1 MRGRLVVDLTTS
13 LAGAYAARL
22 LASAGSEV
30 ARVEPVGGH
39 PLRRWPSTGTEPTP
53 GTDAP
58 LYTWLA
64 EGLTHHPIGSAGAA
78 AALRQAEAAL
88 VEDGPGPP
96 AGVPD
101 RAVITSITAFGLTG
115 PWAGRP
121 ATEHTLQA
129 WASSIA
135 ARGPVDRPPLAAGGR
150 LGEYVVGACA
160 AAATAAALRQS
171 ARTGRGER
179 VDVAGLDCLA
189 ATMNLYGSVF
199 ASFLGLP
206 STPHGRPVRG
216 VEVPSLV
223 QTADGWVGFTVITP
237 AQVVAFLEL
246 VGRADLVGR
255 REAMEPRK
263 RERNVELQEAIAAW
277 AGARTTAEVVEAAV
291 ARRIPVTPAGNGQTV
306 LEHPQLAARQ
316 VFDPHP
322 AGFRHPR
329 RPWQVH
335 QADGDDRDAAVG
347 GDTESDGAD
356 AGPGSG
362 ATGGRGGVGPAE
374 RLGAGRASGG
384 RPAAGEP
391 GLPLAGV
398 RVVDLTAFWAGPA
411 ATLVLAS
418 LGAEVIKVESVQRPD
433 GMRTT
438 STRPP
443 DDPAWL
449 EWGPL
454 FHGANANKRGITLD
468 LTRPAGRDLCV
479 RLVEQ
484 ADVVIENA
492 TPRVVEGFGLDWP
505 AVHAANP
512 QAVMVR
518 MPAYGLDGPWRER
531 PGFAQTM
538 EEATGLAWAT
548 GWPDGPPLL
557 PRGPVDPLAGM
568 HAVVAL
574 LAALDERDR
583 TGRGVL
589 VEVPLVEVALN
600 AAAEQVITW
609 TGEGVLQSRLGNRD
623 RRAAPQGV
631 YACAGAEEWL
641 ALSVDGGDHWAA
653 LTAALGRDDW
663 ASDPDLAEAAGRRA
677 AHDRLDD
684 AIAAWCAERSLADA
698 VEHLWSAGVPV
709 GACVSP
715 TEISANE
722 HLRARGFFETVEHPV
737 TGAHPL
743 PSLPFRFASRGDRP
757 WFTSPAPTLGQHTEQ
772 VLRDLLGLDD
782 AELDRLRADAVI
794 GTEAVPGG

>member
-30 ARVEPVGGH
+30 VRVEPAGGH
-39 PLRRWPSTGTEPTP
+39 PLRRWPSTGAEPPP
-53 GTDAP
+53 GRDAP
-58 LYTWLA
+58 LHTWLA
-64 EGLTHHPIGSAGAA
+64 EGLTHHPTGSTGAA
-78 AALRQAEAAL
+78 AAVGRAEAVL
-88 VEDGPGPP
+88 VEERP
-96 AGVPD
+96 AAPELGLPD
-101 RAVITSITAFGLTG
+101 RAVVTSITAFGLTG

-150 LGEYVVGACA
+150 LGEYVIGACA
-160 AAATAAALRQS
+160 AAATAAALRQA
-171 ARTGRGER
+171 ARTGRGEQ

-246 VGRADLVGR
+246 VERPDLVGT

-263 RERNVELQEAIAAW
+263 RERNVELQEAIASW
-277 AGARTTAEVVEAAV
+277 AGTRTTDEVVEAAV

-316 VFDPHP
+316 VFAPHP
-322 AGFRHPR
+322 AGFQHPR
-329 RPWQVH
+329 RPWLVH
-335 QADGDDRDAAVG
+335 HAEHADEHPTGNERDGRVRRGAAV
-347 GDTESDGAD
+347 A
-356 AGPGSG
+356 PGEQ
-362 ATGGRGGVGPAE
+362 AVAP
-374 RLGAGRASGG
+374 
-384 RPAAGEP
+384 PPP

-468 LTRPAGRDLCV
+468 LTRPAGRDLCL
-479 RLVEQ
+479 RLVER

-492 TPRVVEGFGLDWP
+492 TPRVVESFGLDWDV
-505 AVHAANP
+505 VHAANP
-512 QAVMVR
+512 HALMVR
-518 MPAYGLDGPWRER
+518 MPAYGLDGPWRDR

-568 HAVVAL
+568 HAAL
-574 LAALDERDR
+574 AVLAALDERDR

-609 TGEGVLQSRLGNRD
+609 TGEGVLQGRLGNRD

-641 ALSVDGGDHWAA
+641 ALSVDGDEHWTA
-653 LTAALGRDDW
+653 LTAALDRDDW
-663 ASDPDLAEAAGRRA
+663 AVDPDLAEPAGRRA

-684 AIAAWCAERSLADA
+684 AIAAWCAERPLAEA

-722 HLRARGFFETVEHPV
+722 HLRARGFFETVQHPV

-743 PSLPFRFASRGDRP
+743 PSLPFRLASRGDRP
-757 WFTSPAPTLGQHTEQ
+757 WFTSPAPTLGQHTEE

-782 AELDRLRADAVI
+782 DELDRLRADAVI
-794 GTEAVPGG
+794 GTEPVPAD